1 MSNFETEW
9 ERSQQSLRV
18 FTPQLIAPD
27 GYLKPEYEKCF
38 LEEVAKTP
46 HNDGMTK
53 RNGGYGQ
60 PPYRRGPWPELLFQ
74 TVYSPPSREF
84 IVFYFYPA
92 IDDMPADNNQYIAM
106 LRQVNI
112 RREAFVRNIINNV
125 IMCGAISKKATDQ
138 AIRDVYETKT
148 GQYGGP
154 GGPADVIRKFTGVQP
169 IKRAGRSRKIRRLR
183 RKTRRFHK

>member
-18 FTPQLIAPD
+18 FTPQLIATD

-74 TVYSPPSREF
+74 TVYSHPSREF

-92 IDDMPADNNQYIAM
+92 IDDMSADNNQYVAM

-112 RREAFVRNIINNV
+112 RREAFVRNIINN
-125 IMCGAISKKATDQ
+125 AI
-138 AIRDVYETKT
+138 
-148 GQYGGP
+148 
-154 GGPADVIRKFTGVQP
+154 
-169 IKRAGRSRKIRRLR
+169 L
-183 RKTRRFHK
+183 